1 MSTELAPA
9 SLPADPPDDAYARP
23 TLRLPWLQLLQISI
37 YWFGI
42 NAIWGGWEVLNQE
55 KAPVLFG
62 VDATGRGMIWIEVL
76 AAIVAIAVQPTVG
89 TISDYTM
96 SRWGRRKPY
105 IIIGATLDVAFL
117 LGLAWA
123 NTPLLFVAF
132 LLLLEFSSNFAQGP
146 FQGYIP
152 DLVPEEQVGSASALV
167 GVMSILGVLGGVLIM
182 SQGIGSGDF
191 TLTALVLG
199 VVELATALGTF
210 FFVREGRQAKSREGR
225 SWAQIA
231 REAWGTDI
239 LRERSYVWLLASR
252 FFVLGAGAFMGN
264 WALIWMAR
272 ALGFDADQRQDWVL
286 PILGAAAVATA
297 LSTIPAARISD
308 RVGRKPV
315 IWAACAIGATG
326 TGLFAFAPGIEVA
339 LVAGVLVGMGSGIFL
354 AVDWALLSELVP
366 KASSGRYMGMSQ
378 LATALQAVIAAIF
391 GGLVLDIVN
400 NGFLGLEKD
409 YAGSARWAIAVGRA
423 LLRDRRPAARAG
435 RGAAAAATVER
446 RAGCSGRGRV
456 DSRLRADSPPRPQ
469 PAVGPALRASS
480 TVRSASRRLPIQVAS
495 FSPTSF
501 THQASASLRLRATP
515 ASTRVSRTRRS
526 GCRSRVMTGTLAV
539 VKRCGSAAIRTPHE
553 TTFRKRCWASSAIAM
568 RSPRVSSRKRSTRLV
583 RAAARAAS
591 VASAPRST
599 SAISPTTRISS
610 RSTETSGAPA
620 NQASGSRPANHP
632 ASSSGV
638 VW

>member
-225 SWAQIA
+225 SWARIA

-409 YAGSARWAIAVGRA
+409 YAGSARWAIAVGVLFYAIGA
-423 LLRDRRPAARAG
+423 LLLAPVEEPQRRRQ
-435 RGAAAAATVER
+435 
-446 RAGCSGRGRV
+446 S
-456 DSRLRADSPPRPQ
+456 
-469 PAVGPALRASS
+469 
-480 TVRSASRRLPIQVAS
+480 
-495 FSPTSF
+495 
-501 THQASASLRLRATP
+501 
-515 ASTRVSRTRRS
+515 
-526 GCRSRVMTGTLAV
+526 
-539 VKRCGSAAIRTPHE
+539 
-553 TTFRKRCWASSAIAM
+553 
-568 RSPRVSSRKRSTRLV
+568 
-583 RAAARAAS
+583 
-591 VASAPRST
+591 
-599 SAISPTTRISS
+599 
-610 RSTETSGAPA
+610 SGAPGA
-620 NQASGSRPANHP
+620 VGGAG
-632 ASSSGV
+632 
-638 VW
+638 

>member
-1 MSTELAPA
+1 MSSELAPT
-9 SLPADPPDDAYARP
+9 SPPADPPEDAYARP

-152 DLVPEEQVGSASALV
+152 DLVPEEQVGTASALV

-286 PILGAAAVATA
+286 PILGAAALATA

-326 TGLFAFAPGIEVA
+326 TGMFAFAPGIEVA
-339 LVAGVLVGMGSGIFL
+339 VVAGVLVGMGSGIFL

-391 GGLVLDIVN
+391 GGLVLDIVA
-400 NGFLGLEKD
+400 NGFFGLD
-409 YAGSARWAIAVGRA
+409 ADLAASARWAIAVGVLFYAIGA
-423 LLRDRRPAARAG
+423 LLLAPVKEPKRRRPSGGALGSPGGAG
-435 RGAAAAATVER
+435 
-446 RAGCSGRGRV
+446 
-456 DSRLRADSPPRPQ
+456 
-469 PAVGPALRASS
+469 
-480 TVRSASRRLPIQVAS
+480 
-495 FSPTSF
+495 
-501 THQASASLRLRATP
+501 
-515 ASTRVSRTRRS
+515 
-526 GCRSRVMTGTLAV
+526 
-539 VKRCGSAAIRTPHE
+539 
-553 TTFRKRCWASSAIAM
+553 
-568 RSPRVSSRKRSTRLV
+568 
-583 RAAARAAS
+583 
-591 VASAPRST
+591 
-599 SAISPTTRISS
+599 
-610 RSTETSGAPA
+610 
-620 NQASGSRPANHP
+620 
-632 ASSSGV
+632 
-638 VW
+638 